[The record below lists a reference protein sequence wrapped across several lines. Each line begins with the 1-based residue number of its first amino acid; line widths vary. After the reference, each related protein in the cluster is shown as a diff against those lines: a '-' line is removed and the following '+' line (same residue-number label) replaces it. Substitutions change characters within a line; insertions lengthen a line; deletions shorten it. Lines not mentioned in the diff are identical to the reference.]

1 MPPVSQAQRGW
12 AYANAGKNTAEGRAA
27 AEFVAT
33 DKPGKLPIR
42 KRKSSGRKKAVG
54 LINRINA

>member
-33 DKPGKLPIR
+33 DKPGKLPM
-42 KRKSSGRKKAVG
+42 RKKKTKAKAG
-54 LINRINA
+54 LINR